1 MRTPSDSDFIIALPD
16 VGEFTF
22 ARRTMG
28 DMIKIRSAYLKLIGE
43 DEGDYELEFFCG
55 FAAAYQALI
64 VACPEGWEDAIGL
77 DLNKLGVSK
86 VQELSSLLSEKES
99 SFRRVAEV

>member
-28 DMIKIRSAYLKLIGE
+28 DMIKIRSTYLKLIDGSE
-43 DEGDYELEFFCG
+43 DDDQMVLLCG
-55 FAAAYQALI
+55 FTAAYQALI
-64 VACPEGWEDAIGL
+64 VDAPNGWADISAIDMNAVGF
-77 DLNKLGVSK
+77 DK
-86 VQELSSLLSEKES
+86 VQELASLLLEKES
-99 SFRRVAEV
+99 SFRRVAKV